1 MSKYLS
7 DMFPLRYGLKKK
19 GDALSPLLFN
29 FVLEYV
35 MRRVLENQ
43 DGLKLN
49 GKHQL
54 LVYADDINI
63 LGGSVHALK
72 ENAEALAVASKEI
85 GLEVNDDKTK
95 YVVMSQD
102 QNAGRSHNIKI
113 DNISFESVEEFK
125 YMGTTLTNQSYIQE
139 EIKSTLKSRNACCH
153 SVQNRLSS
161 SLLLK
166 YKD

>member
-1 MSKYLS
+1 M
-7 DMFPLRYGLKKK
+7 
-19 GDALSPLLFN
+19 
-29 FVLEYV
+29 
-35 MRRVLENQ
+35 
-43 DGLKLN
+43 KLN

-54 LVYADDINI
+54 LVYTGDVNI
-63 LGGSVHALK
+63 LWGSVHTRK
-72 ENAEALAVASKEI
+72 KNTEAIAVASKEI
-85 GLEVNDDKTK
+85 GLQVNVDTAK
-95 YVVMSQD
+95 YLVMSRD
-102 QNAGRSHNIKI
+102 QNSGRSHNIKI